1 MSYTYNY
8 SILIDTAI
16 LRLQSTYYIPNARVG
31 GHACRTN
38 LPSNTAMRGFG
49 TPQSL
54 LMMENIIS
62 QIADTLGLE
71 TEKVRELNLLHDGD
85 RLVYGLILEDCTI
98 QRCWTTLIEQ
108 CDYQNRRKEVEE
120 FNK

>member
-1 MSYTYNY
+1 MFQ
-8 SILIDTAI
+8 IIDAAI
-16 LRLQSTYYIPNARVG
+16 LCLQSTYYIPNARVG

-49 TPQSL
+49 MPQAL

-98 QRCWTTLIEQ
+98 RRCWTTLIEQ
-108 CDYQNRRKEVEE
+108 CDYQNRRKEIEV

>member
-1 MSYTYNY
+1 M
-8 SILIDTAI
+8 
-16 LRLQSTYYIPNARVG
+16 
-31 GHACRTN
+31 
-38 LPSNTAMRGFG
+38 
-49 TPQSL
+49 PQAL

-98 QRCWTTLIEQ
+98 RRCWTTLIEQ
-108 CDYQNRRKEVEE
+108 CDYQNRRKEIEV